1 MQMTGTPTAIAI
13 VAYFSK
19 TLRQPFSGVAIVLT
33 RSLDA
38 GLFKIGLVMFIFS
51 KILFSR
57 SYIQNCLYAQTIV
70 LNIKK

>member
-1 MQMTGTPTAIAI
+1 MKMTGTPTAIAI

-38 GLFKIGLVMFIFS
+38 GLLKIGLVMLSFQGYCSVDNIYRTVFM
-51 KILFSR
+51 
-57 SYIQNCLYAQTIV
+57 QTIV
-70 LNIKK
+70 LDIKK

>member
-38 GLFKIGLVMFIFS
+38 GLFKIGLVMLSFQGYYSVGHLNRTVFMR
-51 KILFSR
+51 KLLF
-57 SYIQNCLYAQTIV
+57 
-70 LNIKK
+70 